1 MALDQFRTIR
11 IDLDN
16 ANDYTPPI
24 RLNAGDISG
33 RELTVVVTDNGTPLA
48 DADNLT
54 AQFAWNNDIDNP
66 DSAGGYTAMTR
77 TTMDGTTAFTA
88 TIPRSLL
95 ASASG
100 TSTLG
105 VIIKDGEHT
114 LATRNFTAII
124 EPSVLNA
131 DAPDIEDP
139 LKELHTAADT
149 ASQAAKEA
157 QEAVEKAT
165 EIIDGASITTGTTTT
180 LDPNQQA
187 SSSLDGDGLIRR
199 LNLSIPRGSGVAD
212 IKAETATPAE
222 GAGVETVTDE
232 HGDKD
237 ITLKVPRGV
246 KYNPVIQFDL
256 DPTES
261 PSTDSRTDENG
272 DVTETYHFNRQPR
285 IASFDAVQGEMFDFE
300 AGRDDSG
307 DYTYRLTIPP
317 VGGGGATVTTD
328 GQTVTQS
335 ADGALR
341 ATYLPVCLTMLTA
354 GVTQYQCRLAVPY
367 FMQLRDDGYL
377 GYVDGQ
383 IGVIY
388 AAVDQTHDA
397 GTTLKFTFAP
407 CYSTYK
413 QNGFAQPSTMKAT
426 LFNLADG
433 TTITVNF
440 SSLSSATNA
449 LAGNIQH
456 SVTIPKGVYAVDLT
470 L

>member
-11 IDLDN
+11 IDLDQ
-16 ANDYTPPI
+16 ANDDVAPVL
-24 RLNAGDISG
+24 LNAGDIDG
-33 RELTVVVTDNGTPLA
+33 RELTVVVTDNGEPVTG
-48 DADNLT
+48 DTIT
-54 AQFAWNNDIDNP
+54 AQLAWNPDIDNP
-66 DSAGGYTAMTR
+66 QSAGGYVDMTR
-77 TTMDGTTAFTA
+77 TSVDGTIAFETPV
-88 TIPRSLL
+88 PRSLL
-95 ASASG
+95 LSDTGS
-100 TSTLG
+100 TTLG
-105 VIIKDGEHT
+105 IILHDGGT
-114 LATRNFTAII
+114 VTATRNAVAIV

-131 DAPDIEDP
+131 AAPDIQDP
-139 LKELHTAADT
+139 LKELHAAADT
-149 ASQAAKEA
+149 ASQAVKEA

-165 EIIDGASITTGTTTT
+165 EIIDGASITAGTTTT
-180 LDPNQQA
+180 VDPNQQA
-187 SSSLDGDGLIRR
+187 SSSLEGDGLTRR
-199 LNLSIPRGSGVAD
+199 LNLRIPRGSGVAD

-237 ITLKVPRGV
+237 ITLKIPRGV
-246 KYNPVIQFDL
+246 RYNPVIQFDL
-256 DPTES
+256 DPTGA
-261 PSTDSRTDENG
+261 PSTDSSTDENG

-285 IASFDAVQGEMFDFE
+285 IASFDAVQGDAFDFE

-335 ADGALR
+335 ADGTLR

-354 GVTQYQCRLAVPY
+354 GVMQYQCRLAVPY

-397 GTTLKFTFAP
+397 GTTFKFTFTP
-407 CYSTYK
+407 CYSTYR
-413 QNGFAQPSTMKAT
+413 QNGFASPSTMKAT

-440 SSLSSATNA
+440 SSIVSDPNA
-449 LAGNIQH
+449 LAGKLQR